1 MKKPKEDIFSMGNLM
16 RKFSKQNL
24 VTIIVASTSLTACST
39 VTDAYVDTI
48 DKAFAV
54 ATFKSG
60 ESQDVGKL
68 KKYILREDTKK
79 YVKVIDSV
87 PLDEPLYWN
96 YDGDIKYTA
105 LQYAV
110 KWENEVIAQALID
123 RGANID
129 ITPMGSSVTPLF
141 QAAFSGNAR
150 LVEIL
155 LKAGANSNIEANNG
169 KTAMDIIRP
178 EHNGVAVAKAFLD
191 AGVTVPEI
199 KIAELKNYS
208 PPKQKKKKSSGFQW
222 GKALALGVGAVAGGG
237 LKLDTDTQA
246 SVLSGIV
253 LDSMKDTSGTS
264 NLNNAVET
272 SLENNARRAA
282 ASTSLPSSS
291 NSETTNAANPTP
303 ENNNSSD
310 TVGNTQAAGS
320 ATSPSIAKPTP
331 NSLSTSNKCAPG
343 NYYSLAEE
351 QAEKDRIGA
360 IMQNRLLN
368 VPSSDYKARNQAIRD
383 FQDLL
388 EDWRNSK
395 LEACGINT
403 CLLYTSP
410 SPRDATLSRM
420 PSSA

>member
-1 MKKPKEDIFSMGNLM
+1 MGNLM

-237 LKLDTDTQA
+237 LKLDSETQA
-246 SVLSGIV
+246 SVIAGIV
-253 LDSMKDTSGTS
+253 LDSQANTSGTS
-264 NLNNAVET
+264 NLNTAVQT
-272 SLENNARRAA
+272 SLENNAQRAA
-282 ASTSLPSSS
+282 ANSEIEQDTAQNSTSVEEEPVAQPSAVSTSS
-291 NSETTNAANPTP
+291 PSNPNSTP
-303 ENNNSSD
+303 NNSI
-310 TVGNTQAAGS
+310 AAS
-320 ATSPSIAKPTP
+320 
-331 NSLSTSNKCAPG
+331 KCG
-343 NYYSLAEE
+343 VSSYTLAEE
-351 QAEKDRIGA
+351 QAEKDRLGA
-360 IMQNRLLN
+360 IMQSKLVN
-368 VPSSDYKARNQAIRD
+368 VPAYDYKTRNQAWRD
-383 FQDLL
+383 WGAALD
-388 EDWRNSK
+388 DWRK
-395 LEACGINT
+395 ARHEACGID
-403 CLLYTSP
+403 TS
-410 SPRDATLSRM
+410 RTSRVTIE
-420 PSSA
+420 